1 MTAIGAISAS
11 AVPATGAIGIE
22 LYNMQKRFV
31 SLAALDNVSINI
43 PAGDFHALLGE
54 NGAGKST
61 LVKCLVG
68 FYKPDDGQ
76 ILINGRET
84 AIASPKDADACRIG
98 MVYQHFTL
106 IPSMT
111 VAENLVISKGKLPAR
126 IDWKKERAELDAFM
140 QTVPFKID
148 LDAPASSL
156 AAGEKQKVEIV
167 KQLYLKRGFLILDE
181 PTSVLTPSEADEILG
196 LVRDLCARGE
206 LTVLLI
212 THKFREVMAFAKTV
226 SVLRR
231 GRFIGT
237 EKVGDMNEHK
247 MAEMMM
253 GETPPAPDLA
263 RTQTDTSM
271 PARFSIDKLNVRGDK
286 GTLAVKDVRIAI
298 KPGEIVGIAGVSGNG
313 QRELVESLIGQRDIE
328 SGTVIIHDEIFTA
341 TRRQIRKHK
350 LYSLPEEPLKNAC
363 VPGMSVADNVALRNF
378 DVEPLANSIWL
389 RKVPQAEQARR
400 YVSDFNVKCTGIG
413 ARIDTLSGGNVQRAV
428 LAREL
433 SQSVDVL
440 IVSNPVFGLDFAAV
454 AETYSRIMAARN
466 YGTAVLLISEDLD
479 ELLTLADRIVVM
491 SEGELVHEVARDHF
505 NVPEIGRYMAGG
517 SVTGHAHH

>member
-1 MTAIGAISAS
+1 MTAIGAINTL
-11 AVPATGAIGIE
+11 PATGAIGIE
-22 LYNMQKRFV
+22 LLNMQKRFGA
-31 SLAALDNVSINI
+31 LKALDDVSINI

-76 ILINGRET
+76 ISINARET
-84 AIASPKDADACRIG
+84 VIASPKDADAARIG

-126 IDWKKERAELDAFM
+126 IDWKKERVELDAFM
-140 QTVPFKID
+140 QTVPFKIN

-196 LVRDLCARGE
+196 LVRDLCERGE

-212 THKFREVMAFAKTV
+212 THKFREVMTFAKTV

-231 GRFIGT
+231 GKFIGT
-237 EKVGDMNEHK
+237 AKVSEVNEHQ
-247 MAEMMM
+247 MAEMMV
-253 GETPPAPDLA
+253 GETPPAPNLT
-263 RTQTDTSM
+263 RTQTEPST
-271 PARFSIDKLNVRGDK
+271 PARLAIDQLNVMGDK
-286 GTLAVKDVRIAI
+286 GTLAVKNVKIGI

-313 QRELVESLIGQRDIE
+313 QRELVESLIGQRPAE
-328 SGTVIIHDEIFTA
+328 SGTVMVHGAIFKA
-341 TRRQIRKHK
+341 TREEIRQHK
-350 LYSLPEEPLKNAC
+350 FYSLPEEPLKNAC

-378 DVEPLANSIWL
+378 DTAPLAKSIWL
-389 RKVPQAEQARR
+389 CKTSHAEQAHR
-400 YVSDFNVKCTGIG
+400 YVADFNVKCAGIG

-433 SQSVDVL
+433 SHPVDVL

-466 YGTAVLLISEDLD
+466 AGTAVLLISEDLD

-491 SEGELVHEVARDHF
+491 SEGELVHEVSRDNF
-505 NVPEIGRYMAGG
+505 NVPEIGRYMAGA
-517 SVTGHAHH
+517 SHSPH